1 MEVKRCGACGLE
13 KPITSFTKRSGRSGR
28 RGTCRSC
35 QRKRGRLEAGAVEN
49 ETDLTPAGEQE
60 RDGEIGTVGTVG
72 TVGTISPLHET
83 VGPEEG
89 GGARSHS
96 VRAGAASTSSSG
108 DERSESDERLESDER
123 TAMSDERVED
133 MGDQSVNP
141 DAGNET
147 EAKPRKRKR
156 RRRKKRAAA
165 PLEPLPLAPLL
176 PESDAHDHDEG
187 AQDAEDSWIPLL
199 SESERSAG
207 DSDVALALNEAAGQP
222 DSPGE
227 PPARKRKRRRRRR
240 KSKAKPVQ
248 TSALPSGDG
257 ERAEVQWLLPDED
270 GAESYDG
277 EAQWQDA
284 SAEGAE
290 EGHEEGTP
298 PRKRKRRRRR
308 KRRSSADQAA
318 AAPARPQ
325 IKPPYKRIVAIKGP
339 FKFDVGLLNDRG
351 TGLIRLRG
359 RRETGKRWST
369 EIPTEMA
376 IRMVSEGAA
385 GIINPSLI
393 HKLYTKTDFRLL
405 ILQRDDYVCKY
416 CGRFGDTIDH
426 VMPKSK
432 GGLSTPDNC
441 VCACAE
447 CNLKKADHLDFVF
460 DDF

>member
-1 MEVKRCGACGLE
+1 MEAKRCGACGLD

-35 QRKRGRLEAGAVEN
+35 QRKRGRRETGAHEGEAGSAMPGEVPREQY
-49 ETDLTPAGEQE
+49 EDGIVQPAERGVRLSEDGRESAGVRPDIEDGSSKATPSSNASAGADE
-60 RDGEIGTVGTVG
+60 
-72 TVGTISPLHET
+72 
-83 VGPEEG
+83 PEP
-89 GGARSHS
+89 
-96 VRAGAASTSSSG
+96 VTAGAALISADDDLADTAAESG
-108 DERSESDERLESDER
+108 E
-123 TAMSDERVED
+123 
-133 MGDQSVNP
+133 P
-141 DAGNET
+141 
-147 EAKPRKRKR
+147 AKRRKRKR
-156 RRRKKRAAA
+156 RRRKKRGA
-165 PLEPLPLAPLL
+165 EPIEPVPLAPQ
-176 PESDAHDHDEG
+176 DERG
-187 AQDAEDSWIPLL
+187 H
-199 SESERSAG
+199 AG
-207 DSDVALALNEAAGQP
+207 DPEGTLIPPLAGSEPSDGERDVAPAPHAEE
-222 DSPGE
+222 E
-227 PPARKRKRRRRRR
+227 PPARKKKRRRRRR

-248 TSALPSGDG
+248 TSALPSGG
-257 ERAEVQWLLPDED
+257 ERAEAEWLHPDED
-270 GAESYDG
+270 DDESTIVEEDESADG
-277 EAQWQDA
+277 IEAI
-284 SAEGAE
+284 GGE
-290 EGHEEGTP
+290 ETP
-298 PRKRKRRRRR
+298 SRKRKRRRRR
-308 KRRSSADQAA
+308 KRKAGVDTVP
-318 AAPARPQ
+318 APARPQ
-325 IKPPYKRIVAIKGP
+325 VRPPYKRIVPIRGP
-339 FKFDVGLLNDRG
+339 FKYDVGLLNDRG

>member
-1 MEVKRCGACGLE
+1 MEAKRCGACGLE

-35 QRKRGRLEAGAVEN
+35 QRKRGREADTGPTPGDEATRLSAGEDELGHAAEAANQKQDPPGPSAGA
-49 ETDLTPAGEQE
+49 DA
-60 RDGEIGTVGTVG
+60 
-72 TVGTISPLHET
+72 
-83 VGPEEG
+83 
-89 GGARSHS
+89 ARSGTGRN
-96 VRAGAASTSSSG
+96 VAMPATST
-108 DERSESDERLESDER
+108 RDERLDADHPTSFNADIDADMDGASTHIDAER
-123 TAMSDERVED
+123 
-133 MGDQSVNP
+133 
-141 DAGNET
+141 
-147 EAKPRKRKR
+147 PRKRKR

-165 PLEPLPLAPLL
+165 PVEPAQLVQLPSEAEARGQDEQSGDG
-176 PESDAHDHDEG
+176 ESG
-187 AQDAEDSWIPLL
+187 LIPLL
-199 SESERSAG
+199 SESESSAG
-207 DSDVALALNEAAGQP
+207 ESDVAMALVEVAAPEA
-222 DSPGE
+222 DGE
-227 PPARKRKRRRRRR
+227 APARKRKRRRRR

-248 TSALPSGDG
+248 TSALPSGE
-257 ERAEVQWLLPDED
+257 ERAEAQWLLPDEEDDDAFAGDAEWQEAPADGDEGD
-270 GAESYDG
+270 GAP
-277 EAQWQDA
+277 
-284 SAEGAE
+284 
-290 EGHEEGTP
+290 T
-298 PRKRKRRRRR
+298 RKRKRRRRR
-308 KRRSSADQAA
+308 KRKSGADQAI
-318 AAPARPQ
+318 APARPQ
-325 IKPPYKRIVAIKGP
+325 IRPPYKRILPIKGP
-339 FKFDVGLLNDRG
+339 FKFDVALLNDRG

-405 ILQRDDYVCKY
+405 ILQRDDYICKY